1 MRKFGLSSI
10 AVIIVAYLKLIWF
23 YQVQLRVEFSCKPF
37 TWLQNINT
45 SSWVVVT
52 CSLNKRALHW
62 LYEPTK
68 ECTTRL
74 NSTRQVQLKR
84 LIQTSVKLNQ
94 KVKFKKL
101 VLRQWG
107 NKAKICFY
115 QRSFLSQCTIEKE
128 WKRNVFRALVLRRTC
143 DGIRLETKERVD
155 TDLIMQMLDFQLN
168 GTKP

>member
-37 TWLQNINT
+37 TWLQNTNT

-52 CSLNKRALHW
+52 CSLNKRALHG

-84 LIQTSVKLNQ
+84 LIQTLVKLNQ
-94 KVKFKKL
+94 KMKFKKL
-101 VLRQWG
+101 VLCQWG

-115 QRSFLSQCTIEKE
+115 QRSLLSQCTIEKE
-128 WKRNVFRALVLRRTC
+128 WKRNVFRRTC
-143 DGIRLETKERVD
+143 DGIVLETKERVD
-155 TDLIMQMLDFQLN
+155 RDLIMQMLDFQLN